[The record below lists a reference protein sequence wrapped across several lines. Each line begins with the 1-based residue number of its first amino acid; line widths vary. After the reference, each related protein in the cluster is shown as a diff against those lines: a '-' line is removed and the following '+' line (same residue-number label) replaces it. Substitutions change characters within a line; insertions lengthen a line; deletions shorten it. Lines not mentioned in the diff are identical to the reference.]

1 MTTDHGSRA
10 GATER
15 DNIADQSR
23 DLVESSQLWSGVRRI
38 MIVGQPG
45 AGKSTL
51 AARLGER
58 TGLPVI
64 HIDKIHWQA
73 GWVERSKAEKTRL
86 CHEAEQQDRWV
97 FEGGH
102 SATWPSRLARADMLV
117 WLDLPVWLRLW
128 RVFRR
133 AIVGFGR
140 TRPDMAEGC
149 PERLRSLPEFIT
161 YIWTTRR
168 SAQQKLQKLLQSAPD
183 ECEVVRLQSDADSA
197 AFLERFNR

>member
-1 MTTDHGSRA
+1 MTTEHGSQT
-10 GATER
+10 GIKER
-15 DNIADQSR
+15 ENIADQSR
-23 DLVESSQLWSGVRRI
+23 GVLESSRDWSGLRRI

-73 GWVERSKAEKTRL
+73 GWLERSKAEKTRL
-86 CHEAEQQDRWV
+86 CLEAEQQDQWV

-102 SATWPSRLARADMLV
+102 SATWPSRLARANMLV
-117 WLDLPVWLRLW
+117 WLDLPVGQRLW
-128 RVFRR
+128 RVVRR
-133 AIVGFGR
+133 AIVGLGR

-149 PERLRSLPEFIT
+149 PERLRSLPEFIA

-168 SAQQKLQKLLQSAPD
+168 SAQQKLQRLAESAPD
-183 ECEVVRLQSDADSA
+183 GCEVVRLQSDADSA
-197 AFLERFNR
+197 AFLERFTG

>member
-1 MTTDHGSRA
+1 MD
-10 GATER
+10 
-15 DNIADQSR
+15 
-23 DLVESSQLWSGVRRI
+23 RI

-51 AARLGER
+51 AARLGKR

-64 HIDKIHWQA
+64 HIDKIHWRP

-86 CHEAEQQDRWV
+86 CRKAEQRNRWI

-117 WLDLPVWLRLW
+117 WLDLPASLRLW
-128 RVFRR
+128 RVVRR
-133 AIVGFGR
+133 AIVGLGR

-149 PERLRSLPEFIT
+149 PERLRSLPEFIA

-168 SAQQKLQKLLQSAPD
+168 SAQQKLGRLVASASVD
-183 ECEVVRLQSDADSA
+183 CEVVHLRSDEDSA
-197 AFLERFNR
+197 AFLERFSAEFSATTGAE